1 MKNKL
6 PKIYRLL
13 KNQKINLKQLKQNSM
28 AIYDNDYQALRQK
41 EVEER
46 LQKEKLE
53 KQLIY
58 KKMTKLI
65 GGSIL
70 GLILMVFL
78 FQSCERIDAGHVGVK
93 VNQYG
98 DNKGVDDV
106 VAVTGI
112 VFYNPIT
119 TKVYEFPTFIQHKEY
134 KGENSFIV
142 NSKDGSEFNV
152 SPIMN
157 YSVQRDKVPAIFSK
171 YRRPLEDIEEGFLK
185 TAVYDAFRLA
195 TNKYTADELISNRA
209 VFEIEVRRLLDGQL
223 LKEGFVINQFT
234 SNLIY
239 PETFKRSIEAKN
251 NAVQAALRAENE
263 VKTAEA
269 QAKIKVA
276 TAEGNAQAM
285 LTSAKAEAESNRMKQ
300 VTLTP
305 LLLQLEYIN
314 KWDGKLPVYGT
325 VPQMFKNIN

>member
-1 MKNKL
+1 MAKFDRYDHRYNQYG
-6 PKIYRLL
+6 IRRTDEEIDQMQIEF
-13 KNQKINLKQLKQNSM
+13 NQKQQLKF
-28 AIYDNDYQALRQK
+28 
-41 EVEER
+41 
-46 LQKEKLE
+46 
-53 KQLIY
+53 
-58 KKMTKLI
+58 KKMIKAI
-65 GGSIL
+65 VSSIV
-70 GLILMVFL
+70 GVILMTVL
-78 FQSCERIDAGHVGVK
+78 FNSCERVDAGHVGVK
-93 VNQYG
+93 VNLYG

-106 VAVTGI
+106 VAVTGM
-112 VFYNPIT
+112 VFFNPFT
-119 TKVYEFPTFIQHKEY
+119 TAIYEFPTFIQHKEY

-157 YSVQRDKVPAIFSK
+157 YSVQREKVPAIFAK

-209 VFEIEVRRLLDGQL
+209 VFEVEVRRLLDGQL
-223 LKEGFVINQFT
+223 LKEGFTINQFT

-239 PETFKRSIEAKN
+239 PETFKKSIEDKN
-251 NAVQAALRAENE
+251 NAVQSALRAENE

-269 QAKIKVA
+269 RAKIKVA

-285 LTSAKAEAESNRMKQ
+285 LTSAKAEAEANRMKQ
-300 VTLTP
+300 QTLTP

-325 VPQMFKNIN
+325 VPQMFKNVQ

>member
-1 MKNKL
+1 
-6 PKIYRLL
+6 
-13 KNQKINLKQLKQNSM
+13 M
-28 AIYDNDYQALRQK
+28 ASFSRYDNQYDRYGNRRTKEELDRMESEFNQQQQQK
-41 EVEER
+41 R
-46 LQKEKLE
+46 
-53 KQLIY
+53 KQI
-58 KKMTKLI
+58 MRNILI
-65 GGSIL
+65 GV
-70 GLILMVFL
+70 GLFFTLTFL
-78 FQSCERIDAGHVGVK
+78 FFSCERIDAGHVGVK

-106 VAVTGI
+106 VAVTGM
-112 VFYNPIT
+112 VFFNPFT
-119 TKVYEFPTFIQHKEY
+119 TAIYEFPTFIQHKEY
-134 KGENSFIV
+134 KGENSFVV
-142 NSKDGSEFNV
+142 NSKDGSEFSV

-157 YSVQRDKVPAIFSK
+157 YSVQREKVPTIFSK

-195 TNKYTADELISNRA
+195 TNKYTADELIGNRQA
-209 VFEIEVRRLLDGQL
+209 YEIEVRRLLDGQL

-239 PETFKRSIEAKN
+239 PETFKKSIEAKN

-285 LTSAKAEAESNRMKQ
+285 LTSAKAEAESNRLKQ
-300 VTLTP
+300 ATLTP

-325 VPQMFKNIN
+325 VPQMFKNVQ

>member
-1 MKNKL
+1 MSIVDSFEQRYARQMQEREEQLQQQKL
-6 PKIYRLL
+6 E
-13 KNQKINLKQLKQNSM
+13 QQLKF
-28 AIYDNDYQALRQK
+28 
-41 EVEER
+41 
-46 LQKEKLE
+46 
-53 KQLIY
+53 
-58 KKMTKLI
+58 KKMFKTI
-65 GGSIL
+65 GASVVGFFLLVIL
-70 GLILMVFL
+70 FN
-78 FQSCERIDAGHVGVK
+78 SCERIDAGHVGVK

-106 VAVTGI
+106 VAVTGM

-142 NSKDGSEFNV
+142 NSKDGSEFAV

-157 YSVQRDKVPAIFSK
+157 YSVQREKVPAIFSK

-209 VFEIEVRRLLDGQL
+209 VFEVEVRRLLDNSL

-234 SNLIY
+234 SNLVY

-276 TAEGNAQAM
+276 TAEGNAQAL
-285 LTSAKAEAESNRMKQ
+285 LTSAKAEAEANSLKQ
-300 VTLTP
+300 KTLTP

-325 VPQMFKNIN
+325 VPQMFKNIQ

>member
-1 MKNKL
+1 MKLNRL
-6 PKIYRLL
+6 NLL
-13 KNQKINLKQLKQNSM
+13 KKKQNVNQKQNNMAYDINDAWAQRQAEIEREREQLK
-28 AIYDNDYQALRQK
+28 
-41 EVEER
+41 
-46 LQKEKLE
+46 LE
-53 KQLIY
+53 QQLKI
-58 KKMTKLI
+58 KKMIKGISAGVL
-65 GGSIL
+65 GFIL
-70 GLILMVFL
+70 LVVL
-78 FQSCERIDAGHVGVK
+78 FNSCERIDAGHVGVK

-106 VAVTGI
+106 TAVTGM
-112 VFYNPIT
+112 VFYNPLT
-119 TKVYEFPTFIQHKEY
+119 TRIYEFPTFIQHKEY

-142 NSKDGSEFNV
+142 NSKDGSEFSV

-157 YSVQRDKVPAIFSK
+157 YSVQREKVPAIFAK

-209 VFEIEVRRLLDGQL
+209 VFEVEVRRLLDGQL

-239 PETFKRSIEAKN
+239 PETFKKSIEAKN

-276 TAEGNAQAM
+276 TAEGNAQAL
-285 LTSAKAEAESNRMKQ
+285 LTSAKAEAEANRMKQ
-300 VTLTP
+300 QTLTP
-305 LLLQLEYIN
+305 LLIQLEYVN

-325 VPQMFKNIN
+325 VPQMFKNIQ

>member
-1 MKNKL
+1 
-6 PKIYRLL
+6 
-13 KNQKINLKQLKQNSM
+13 
-28 AIYDNDYQALRQK
+28 
-41 EVEER
+41 
-46 LQKEKLE
+46 
-53 KQLIY
+53 
-58 KKMTKLI
+58 
-65 GGSIL
+65 
-70 GLILMVFL
+70 
-78 FQSCERIDAGHVGVK
+78 

-106 VAVTGI
+106 VAVTGM
-112 VFYNPIT
+112 VFYNPLT
-119 TKVYEFPTFIQHKEY
+119 TAIYEFPTFIQHKEY
-134 KGENSFIV
+134 KNENSFIV

-157 YSVQRDKVPAIFSK
+157 YSVKREKVPAIFAK

-239 PETFKRSIEAKN
+239 PETFKKSIEAKN

-285 LTSAKAEAESNRMKQ
+285 LTSAKAEAESNRLKQ
-300 VTLTP
+300 ATLTP

-325 VPQMFKNIN
+325 VPQMFKNVQ

>member
-1 MKNKL
+1 MATYDRWGNRLSPEQEQLIEQAKL
-6 PKIYRLL
+6 D
-13 KNQKINLKQLKQNSM
+13 KQLK
-28 AIYDNDYQALRQK
+28 I
-41 EVEER
+41 
-46 LQKEKLE
+46 
-53 KQLIY
+53 
-58 KKMTKLI
+58 KKMIKSII
-65 GGSIL
+65 GGI
-70 GLILMVFL
+70 GALILIVIL
-78 FQSCERIDAGHVGVK
+78 VQSCERIDAGHVGVK

-106 VAVTGI
+106 VAVTGM
-112 VFYNPIT
+112 VFYNPFT
-119 TKVYEFPTFIQHKEY
+119 TTVYEFPTFIQHKEY

-142 NSKDGSEFNV
+142 NSKDGSEFSV

-239 PETFKRSIEAKN
+239 PETFKKSIEAKN

-276 TAEGNAQAM
+276 TANGNAQAM
-285 LTSAKAEAESNRMKQ
+285 LTAAKAEAEANSLKQ
-300 VTLTP
+300 RTITP
-305 LLLQLEYIN
+305 MLLQLEWIN

-325 VPQMFKNIN
+325 APQLYKGMK

>member
-1 MKNKL
+1 
-6 PKIYRLL
+6 
-13 KNQKINLKQLKQNSM
+13 M
-28 AIYDNDYQALRQK
+28 ASFSRYDHRYDNYGRRRTEEEIDRLEIEFNQQQEQK
-41 EVEER
+41 R
-46 LQKEKLE
+46 
-53 KQLIY
+53 KQI
-58 KKMTKLI
+58 MRNILI
-65 GGSIL
+65 GV
-70 GLILMVFL
+70 GLFFTVTFL
-78 FQSCERIDAGHVGVK
+78 FFSCERIDAGHVGIK

-106 VAVTGI
+106 VAVTGM

-119 TKVYEFPTFIQHKEY
+119 TTVYEFPTFIQHKEY
-134 KGENSFIV
+134 KGENSFVV
-142 NSKDGSEFNV
+142 NSKDGSEFQV

-157 YSVQRDKVPAIFSK
+157 YSVQREKVPAIFSK

-239 PETFKRSIEAKN
+239 PETFKKSIEAKN

-300 VTLTP
+300 QTLTP

-325 VPQMFKNIN
+325 VPQMFKNIQ

>member
-1 MKNKL
+1 MATFRRYDYRYNNDENRYRTDEEIDQLEQEFIQKQKNK
-6 PKIYRLL
+6 
-13 KNQKINLKQLKQNSM
+13 
-28 AIYDNDYQALRQK
+28 
-41 EVEER
+41 
-46 LQKEKLE
+46 
-53 KQLIY
+53 
-58 KKMTKLI
+58 TKVMI
-65 GGSIL
+65 KSIL
-70 GLILMVFL
+70 GGVIALVVVIFLMA
-78 FQSCERIDAGHVGVK
+78 SCERIDAGHVGVK

-98 DNKGVDDV
+98 DNKGVDDI
-106 VAVTGI
+106 VAVTGV

-119 TKVYEFPTFIQHKEY
+119 TRIYEFPTFIQHKEY

-142 NSKDGSEFNV
+142 NSKDGSEFSV

-157 YSVQRDKVPAIFSK
+157 YSVQRDKVPSIFAK

-209 VFEIEVRRLLDGQL
+209 VFEVEVRRLLDGQL
-223 LKEGFVINQFT
+223 LKEGFTINQFT

-314 KWDGKLPVYGT
+314 KWDGVLPVYGT
-325 VPQMFKNIN
+325 VPQLFRDVSK

>member
-1 MKNKL
+1 
-6 PKIYRLL
+6 
-13 KNQKINLKQLKQNSM
+13 M
-28 AIYDNDYQALRQK
+28 ASFSRYDNQYDRYGNRRTKEELDRMESEFNQQQQQK
-41 EVEER
+41 R
-46 LQKEKLE
+46 
-53 KQLIY
+53 KQI
-58 KKMTKLI
+58 MRNILI
-65 GGSIL
+65 GV
-70 GLILMVFL
+70 GLFFTLTFL
-78 FQSCERIDAGHVGVK
+78 FFSCERIDAGHVGVK

-98 DNKGVDDV
+98 DDKGVDAV
-106 VAVTGI
+106 VAVTGM

-119 TKVYEFPTFIQHKEY
+119 TTVYEFPTFIQHKEY
-134 KGENSFIV
+134 KGENSFVV
-142 NSKDGSEFNV
+142 NSKDGSEFSV

-157 YSVQRDKVPAIFSK
+157 YSVQREKVPSIFSK

-239 PETFKRSIEAKN
+239 PETFKKSIEAKN

-285 LTSAKAEAESNRMKQ
+285 LTSAKAEAESNRLKQ
-300 VTLTP
+300 ATLTP

-325 VPQMFKNIN
+325 VPQMFKNVQ

>member
-1 MKNKL
+1 
-6 PKIYRLL
+6 
-13 KNQKINLKQLKQNSM
+13 M
-28 AIYDNDYQALRQK
+28 AYDMNDVWEKRRAQIEEQERQ
-41 EVEER
+41 E
-46 LQKEKLE
+46 QLE
-53 KQLIY
+53 KQLKI
-58 KKMTKLI
+58 KKMVKNTVLGVFAFIALLI
-65 GGSIL
+65 
-70 GLILMVFL
+70 VFN
-78 FQSCERIDAGHVGVK
+78 SCERIDAGHVGVK

-106 VAVTGI
+106 TAVTGM
-112 VFYNPIT
+112 VFYNPLT
-119 TKVYEFPTFIQHKEY
+119 TKIYEFPTFIQHKEY
-134 KGENSFIV
+134 KDENSFVV
-142 NSKDGSEFNV
+142 NSKDGSEFQV

-157 YSVQRDKVPAIFSK
+157 YSVQREKVPTIFSK

-209 VFEIEVRRLLDGQL
+209 VFEVEVRRLLDGQL
-223 LKEGFVINQFT
+223 LKEGFMINQFT

-239 PETFKRSIEAKN
+239 PETFKKSIEAKN

-285 LTSAKAEAESNRMKQ
+285 LTSAKAEAEANRMKQ
-300 VTLTP
+300 QTLTP

-325 VPQMFKNIN
+325 VPQMFKNIQ